1 MKRNGQVC
9 AGLVPLLFFLFS
21 QQREKLRA
29 LVTLFLSVLMELP
42 MDIMDTQQ
50 KNTLEKSLRL
60 ASAGWLGKLSGF
72 GKA

>member
-1 MKRNGQVC
+1 VKNC
-9 AGLVPLLFFLFS
+9 AFF
-21 QQREKLRA
+21 
-29 LVTLFLSVLMELP
+29 VTHFLPALMELP